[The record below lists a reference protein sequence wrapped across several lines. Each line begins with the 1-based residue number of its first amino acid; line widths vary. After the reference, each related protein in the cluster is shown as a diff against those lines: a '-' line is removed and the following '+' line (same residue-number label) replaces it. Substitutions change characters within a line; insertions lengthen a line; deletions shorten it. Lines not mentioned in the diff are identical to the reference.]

1 MLAVLFWTVKFPK
14 LRVPL
19 WHKSIL
25 CSLPSPRREG
35 KQCQHEVM
43 LIALPWSLNSST
55 NSSTKCQANLLVC
68 KQAKT
73 SELWQFSQ
81 PVIMHL
87 WLNTSPPMVSSKELN
102 MNMRKSQ
109 NPAANL
115 GDSERVEEHAELF
128 HKKQAT
134 NQTTNTTGDAGN
146 LNKKRLPLL

>member
-1 MLAVLFWTVKFPK
+1 
-14 LRVPL
+14 
-19 WHKSIL
+19 
-25 CSLPSPRREG
+25 
-35 KQCQHEVM
+35 
-43 LIALPWSLNSST
+43 
-55 NSSTKCQANLLVC
+55 
-68 KQAKT
+68 
-73 SELWQFSQ
+73 
-81 PVIMHL
+81 MHL